1 MAEEGLARGALRP
14 VVRVGARGTPQAL
27 RHFRYMLLFPF
38 GLLQF
43 MGSGWVQVRTLRLVL
58 LV

>member
-1 MAEEGLARGALRP
+1 MAEEGLVRGALLP

-27 RHFRYMLLFPF
+27 RHFRYMLLFLF
-38 GLLQF
+38 GILQF
-43 MGSGWVQVRTLRLVL
+43 MGSGWVPVRMLRLVL